1 MVECDIRGF
10 AAVNIKRHWVLYR
23 AYRVE
28 VVEVEG
34 ILSMVEECLE
44 EVKNNRLVDVTK
56 VNFIGA

>member
-28 VVEVEG
+28 VVEVKG
-34 ILSMVEECLE
+34 ILSMVEECL
-44 EVKNNRLVDVTK
+44 
-56 VNFIGA
+56 